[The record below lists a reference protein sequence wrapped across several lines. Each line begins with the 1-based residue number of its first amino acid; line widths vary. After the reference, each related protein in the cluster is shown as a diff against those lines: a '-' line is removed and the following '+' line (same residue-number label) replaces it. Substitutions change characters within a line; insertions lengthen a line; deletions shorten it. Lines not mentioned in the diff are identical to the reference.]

1 MASKGTPR
9 LEYPYKTSPK
19 DKAKSYELR
28 LAAQFGDARA
38 KGKLQAYNRRIKE
51 RRMEANKV
59 DWVIDGKSF
68 NRYKMMDFLVS
79 RIANGESLPSVCES
93 EAMPSMLEVYSWRDN
108 HPEFAVALLRAEEVR
123 GHMLGERALEVALST
138 DRENVGADKLKY
150 EALSKAA
157 ARTNRMFQDKV
168 VNEIKDEYANLTE
181 EQLRDRVNRMIAAN
195 PSLVSSIQSTQ
206 AGALSAHPSEQETLT
221 LLPEPDLP
229 SQTSDEVHTPDE
241 DEI

>member
-1 MASKGTPR
+1 MVTKGTPADKFKYR
-9 LEYPYKTSPK
+9 TSPK

-28 LAAQFGDARA
+28 LSAQFGDARA

-51 RRMEANKV
+51 RKMEASKV
-59 DWVIDGKSF
+59 DWVIEGKTF
-68 NRYKMMDFLVS
+68 NRYGMMEFLVS

-157 ARTNRMFQDKV
+157 ARTNRMFQDRQV
-168 VNEIKDEYANLTE
+168 VEQKDEYANLTE
-181 EQLRDRVNRMIAAN
+181 EQLRDRVTRLLAAN
-195 PSLVSSIQSTQ
+195 PSFSALAANQNMLHESTTMVSDPVDISVEVDPTLPCDS
-206 AGALSAHPSEQETLT
+206 QE
-221 LLPEPDLP
+221 
-229 SQTSDEVHTPDE
+229 
-241 DEI
+241 